1 MPHPCCPLWGWCA
14 AQRIK
19 IVMIAGGNHTSV
31 SCRDSGKGGIVGIF
45 ELVAFKNHT
54 PSVSPYGL
62 PAPPP
67 GSRGSLAA
75 PTGEPRFP
83 CCPRWGAE
91 RAGGQVQS
99 SVRRKSRIL
108 RCLMPLRLISNSSRE
123 TTYLGKLSRILSYA
137 PNSRLT
143 VSSEAS
149 R

>member
-45 ELVAFKNHT
+45 ELVPFNEPHPLSQPLRAA
-54 PSVSPYGL
+54 SSPTGEPRPL
-62 PAPPP
+62 LPPP
-67 GSRGSLAA
+67 GSRG
-75 PTGEPRFP
+75 P